1 MIETMVK
8 NGQPVP
14 DYIFKDN
21 GAPEESSMQM
31 LRNGLI
37 YIAIGIGLAIAL
49 WGFGL
54 NDAIGIASIPALVGC
69 AYLVAYFVARG
80 KKKHRQENQNPT
92 TRSDPGHATKD
103 IRAFTSVAVRA
114 CRQPA
119 SVWPSGR
126 DALAAGAPLPAQPHK
141 RRRRAHRRPLARNIY
156 QGIHFHPQ
164 FQRPV
169 PLLDMALQN
178 CL

>member
-1 MIETMVK
+1 MDHNVIEITGIIAVFGMPVLIALIVMLYISKQKRDKYHMIETMVK
-8 NGQPVP
+8 NGQPAP

-80 KKKHRQENQNPT
+80 KEKAQTGKSE
-92 TRSDPGHATKD
+92 SDNT
-103 IRAFTSVAVRA
+103 
-114 CRQPA
+114 
-119 SVWPSGR
+119 
-126 DALAAGAPLPAQPHK
+126 L
-141 RRRRAHRRPLARNIY
+141 
-156 QGIHFHPQ
+156 
-164 FQRPV
+164 
-169 PLLDMALQN
+169 
-178 CL
+178 